1 MGCPGQGCPWLRLNE
16 VLGPGHSVTLPTD
29 LHNPLL
35 HQLYPPS
42 PLDASSSRVWIE
54 TISCISFHVRVS
66 FVLDCRA
73 SCDLRECSSSE
84 VSCLLSRRYHIHW
97 KNKPSFGLEY
107 ESSRQ
112 SSDGFHNPF
121 SSHPISDN
129 EEDDEGDSIQI
140 QQISQVPGGKSRG
153 KQQRSIAS
161 MPEGGCEN
169 EDDEPTLPL
178 PDTQQRMSG
187 RVRKR
192 PRLLEGY
199 EVQ

>member
-1 MGCPGQGCPWLRLNE
+1 MGCPGQGCLWLRLNE
-16 VLGPGHSVTLPTD
+16 VLGPGHSVTLLTD

-121 SSHPISDN
+121 SSDGVSWAAAVRAGENSALRQPPAPRWILS
-129 EEDDEGDSIQI
+129 
-140 QQISQVPGGKSRG
+140 
-153 KQQRSIAS
+153 AS
-161 MPEGGCEN
+161 PPQKERVL
-169 EDDEPTLPL
+169 T
-178 PDTQQRMSG
+178 PDTTR
-187 RVRKR
+187 R
-192 PRLLEGY
+192 
-199 EVQ
+199 